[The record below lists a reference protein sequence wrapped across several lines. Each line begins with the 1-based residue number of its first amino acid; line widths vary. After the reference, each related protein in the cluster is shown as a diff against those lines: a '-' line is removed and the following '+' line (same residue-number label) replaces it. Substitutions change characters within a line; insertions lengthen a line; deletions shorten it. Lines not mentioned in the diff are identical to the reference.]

1 MMSLV
6 FKFICSLFILC
17 LGDIAIVCILDNLG
31 LLSILS
37 MVALI
42 SVSFCGVGYLIC
54 ISVLKYSILWLS
66 PEMNLYS
73 TT

>member
-1 MMSLV
+1 MVSLV

-42 SVSFCGVGYLIC
+42 S
-54 ISVLKYSILWLS
+54 ISY
-66 PEMNLYS
+66 
-73 TT
+73 